1 MRLTVH
7 AKQRL
12 SQRGIPQRQPHKP
25 MNDKIEV
32 SCNAAFKAE
41 IEDAEDE
48 KGLSMAEF
56 MREAARRELQ
66 RSMIGDQE

>member
-1 MRLTVH
+1 
-7 AKQRL
+7 
-12 SQRGIPQRQPHKP
+12 

-66 RSMIGDQE
+66 RSMIGEQE